1 MSTPAHIHPCRLR
14 LFADEQAAPPP
25 QEATS
30 SSPKLWFAM
39 LTYNAL
45 AYTKRCLLSLD
56 LYTTEPWHVVILDNG
71 SVDGTR
77 EWLATLD
84 DARVTVH
91 CSTENRGV
99 AGGRNDLV
107 RLIGARVPD
116 DGLIIFID
124 NDLELFPGWL
134 APFRRLFAEHP
145 NVGMASCSGFEM
157 VVHES
162 HRELLSYPGLIPMP
176 VDVASGGYACCV
188 RPAVFRAIGA
198 YDEALNPFW
207 HEDDDITVRTRAAGW
222 DAYAVPNLAVVHHGH
237 KSGAANPALAH
248 RGSLAKQAY
257 LVAKWRANGLVG
269 NDGRMIY
276 PSERV
281 RPAVW
286 RSEYERARLDVE
298 QLAQRVARG
307 EPVSSAAR
315 YVSAPA
321 RMYVQARLASAA
333 PEPDHRDAPGVP
345 TQATLTSLRDTIDTT
360 LQMRRRASRLPLR
373 ALGARGLCRVSDVAD
388 WDEDA
393 WFALA
398 RRYADDGR
406 GRAQWYDR
414 SAAVWDA
421 TFAAHALIQCEQL
434 HERARLLVIG
444 DLQRPITWT
453 LARDVGELIVG
464 DVLSRY
470 SSDASVSSL
479 DRPERFAWR
488 EVPTERVR
496 ALDVQALSGG
506 VAPLAVDAAVLLPW
520 NTPTPAAEQLVLMQ
534 LAMSHVRPGGVC
546 ITTVAVRLAGP
557 PDRAYVDGLERL
569 PAWLASG
576 GLELVAP
583 VDGAMSDDGLLAVT
597 DLATI
602 GARTPDLLIADGARL
617 IVRVGIVCRR
627 REEVTTNG

>member
-1 MSTPAHIHPCRLR
+1 MTNIATTHPCRLR
-14 LFADEQAAPPP
+14 LFADTTAATPP
-25 QEATS
+25 AHSTS
-30 SSPKLWFAM
+30 ASPKLWFAM

-56 LYTTEPWHVVILDNG
+56 RHTTEPWHVVILDNG

-91 CSTENRGV
+91 CSSENRGV

-107 RLIGARVPD
+107 QLIGARVPD
-116 DGLIIFID
+116 DGFIVFID
-124 NDLELFPGWL
+124 NDLEFFPGWL
-134 APFRRLFAEHP
+134 APFRELFAQHP

-176 VDVASGGYACCV
+176 VDVASGGYACFV

-207 HEDDDITVRTRAAGW
+207 HEDDDITVRTRAEGW

-248 RGSLAKQAY
+248 RGSLTKQAY
-257 LVAKWRANGLVG
+257 LVAKWRANDLVG
-269 NDGRMIY
+269 TDGRLVY
-276 PSERV
+276 PASRGHTD
-281 RPAVW
+281 VW
-286 RSEYERARLDVE
+286 RSEYERARIDVE
-298 QLAQRVARG
+298 QLAQLMARG
-307 EPVSSAAR
+307 ESVQSAAR

-321 RMYVQARLASAA
+321 RAYVHSQLARVAALPDNVAA
-333 PEPDHRDAPGVP
+333 PEALSA
-345 TQATLTSLRDTIDTT
+345 ATLTAIRDTLDNT
-360 LQMRRRASRLPLR
+360 LQTRRRMSRLPLR
-373 ALGARGLCRVSDVAD
+373 ASAARGLCRVADVAD
-388 WDEDA
+388 WDDDA
-393 WFALA
+393 WFSLA

-421 TFAAHALIQCEQL
+421 TFAAYALVQMEQL
-434 HERARLLVIG
+434 QERARLLIIG
-444 DLQRPITWT
+444 DLQRPVTWK
-453 LARDVGELIVG
+453 LARDVGALVVG

-470 SSDASVSSL
+470 GAASASVL
-479 DRPERFAWR
+479 DRPERFAWC
-488 EVPTERVR
+488 EVPAERVQ
-496 ALDVQALSGG
+496 ALDVAALSGG
-506 VAPLAVDAAVLLPW
+506 VAPLDTDAAVLLPW
-520 NTPTPAAEQLVLMQ
+520 NTPTPVAEQLVLLQ

-557 PDRAYVDGLERL
+557 PDRAYVDGIERL
-569 PAWLASG
+569 PTWLASA

-583 VDGAMSDDGLLAVT
+583 VDSGMSDSGLLAVT
-597 DLATI
+597 DLATL
-602 GARTPDLLIADGARL
+602 GARTPDLLITDGARL
-617 IVRVGIVCRR
+617 VARVGIVCRR
-627 REEVTTNG
+627 RHMGMTNG